1 MFVPIYIS
9 SDKTTVSVATG
20 QNDFHPVYISVGN
33 IHNNIRRADAGGF
46 VLLAFLPIPRG
57 EYFMGYGG
65 SLMLK
70 PQSRKPKGCDQSPL
84 QKISAAVDSWITFK
98 DPALRS
104 RIHEEVRYYPLR

>member
-33 IHNNIRRADAGGF
+33 IHNGIQRADVGGF

-57 EYFMGYGG
+57 ERLWDPIVC
-65 SLMLK
+65 S
-70 PQSRKPKGCDQSPL
+70 KG
-84 QKISAAVDSWITFK
+84 
-98 DPALRS
+98 
-104 RIHEEVRYYPLR
+104 